1 MSLRPTIDHPLARVW
16 AAPSGPWDQPPLDEV
31 LGPAEGVAAVAG
43 GLHGLGVG
51 RGDVVAWQR
60 LNGHDVVELYR
71 ACWRLGAVAAPI
83 HHQAGDAE
91 VARLLARVD
100 PTVFFAEGDEL
111 PDGPPAAAAGQASD
125 VACVLWTAGSSGEPK
140 GVLHT
145 QRALSYKART
155 MVDVHGLHTGDA
167 VLMPAP
173 LAHVSGLLNGV
184 LVPQAAGMRS
194 VFMARWDP
202 EHALDLIEAEQI
214 TFMVGPPTFFIGLMS
229 APGFSP
235 ERVATLRLISSGGA
249 GVTPAFVDEA
259 TDKLGAVVKR
269 AYGSTEAPTV
279 ATAWAGDPPERAR
292 DTDGRA
298 TGAVELRLGDDDELL
313 VRGPELFVG
322 YDDPVATAAA
332 VDDDGWF
339 RTGDRAALSDDW
351 LTITGRLKD
360 VIIRGGENV
369 SISAVEA
376 ILEAHPA
383 IRHAV
388 VVGEPDDRLGERVV
402 AVVEATEPFDLAEC
416 RRWFAEQGATK
427 FTWPERVE
435 VVDVIPTLSA
445 GKADREAVRTL
456 VARPGST

>member
-1 MSLRPTIDHPLARVW
+1 MTLRPTLEHPLAEVW
-16 AAPSGPWDQPPLDEV
+16 ARPGGPWDQPPLDEV
-31 LGPAEGVAAVAG
+31 LGPHEGVADLAG
-43 GLHGLGVG
+43 GLHSLGVG

-60 LNGHDVVELYR
+60 PNGPEVVALYR

-83 HHQAGDAE
+83 HDRATDAD
-91 VARLLARVD
+91 VARLLPRLD
-100 PTVFFAEGDEL
+100 PAAYFAPGDEL
-111 PDGPPAAAAGQASD
+111 PSGPPAAATGRATD

-145 QRALSYKART
+145 QRALAYKARS
-155 MVDVHGLHTGDA
+155 MVEVHGLGPEDV

-184 LVPQAAGMRS
+184 LVPQAAGMRA

-202 EHALDLIEAEQI
+202 EAALALIESAGV
-214 TFMVGPPTFFIGLMS
+214 TFMVGPPTFFIGLM
-229 APGFSP
+229 AAEGFAP
-235 ERVATLRLISSGGA
+235 ERVASLRLISSGGA

-259 TDKLGAVVKR
+259 TDRLGAVVKR

-279 ATAWAGDPPERAR
+279 ATTWAGDPPARGR
-292 DTDGRA
+292 DTDGRP

-322 YDDPVATAAA
+322 YDDPAATEAA
-332 VDDDGWF
+332 VVDGWF
-339 RTGDRAALSDDW
+339 RTGDRAVIEDGW

-369 SISAVEA
+369 SIAAVEA
-376 ILEAHPA
+376 VLEAHPA
-383 IRHAV
+383 VRHAV

-402 AVVEATEPFDLAEC
+402 AVVEADDTFDLDEC
-416 RRWFAEQGATK
+416 RRWFETEGATR
-427 FTWPERVE
+427 FTWPERV
-435 VVDVIPTLSA
+435 VRVDTIPVLPA
-445 GKADREAVRTL
+445 GKPDREAVRTL
-456 VARPGST
+456 L